1 MRRSRVK
8 KTVSIFLI
16 VLVLCSLALLS
27 ACGEK
32 ENRGYDDSLISP
44 EWYSEKMNMKD
55 ANDYSEEYLETSG
68 KRHSTGW
75 GYPVMVT
82 FEDLVAR
89 SSVIIRGR
97 ILGFD
102 FMKVKH
108 ATLDS
113 TETFTKYYVEV
124 LDVLRGETYNDKVV
138 EFIVAGGE
146 DNDQIFRNNDYVFTV
161 GDEYLLFMWMPKTMG
176 TSYYPDGDYYTL
188 TDGTAGYYKSSDE
201 TVKNAKGLA
210 VPKSFRPAMPT
221 NVKDE
226 TLYYLDF
233 IEEIKEYNDR
243 LPIDEYAMRKQ
254 FESAYANNL
263 KSGMMTQEEYDEA
276 MAEFGKYGTILYYT
290 EPEGA

>member
-1 MRRSRVK
+1 MK
-8 KTVSIFLI
+8 KLYKTFYGTLFVCIIAVFLT
-16 VLVLCSLALLS
+16 LLA

-55 ANDYSEEYLETSG
+55 ANDYSEEYLETSE

-161 GDEYLLFMWMPKTMG
+161 GDEYLLFMWMPKTIG

-188 TDGTAGYYKSSDE
+188 TDGTAGYYKSSEE
-201 TVKNAKGLA
+201 TAKNARGIT
-210 VPKSFRPAMPT
+210 VPQSFRPVVPT
-221 NVKDE
+221 AIKDE
-226 TLYYLDF
+226 TLTYLEF
-233 IEEIKEYNDR
+233 IEDIKEYNKTI
-243 LPIDEYAMRKQ
+243 PVDENAQRKQ
-254 FESAYANNL
+254 LESAYANNL